1 MEKKRKIGLIVV
13 IILIVLFMFLGIFF
27 ANGYLRGEDY
37 AEKQLKYHLKD
48 DKLKLD
54 LCKKNNCI
62 HAGNKLP
69 YTILTLDYKN
79 DLLQSEV
86 EKINKETE
94 KLYKE
99 DDSSSTSS
107 SLCSKVK
114 DIYKKRYVHSNAFD
128 VFENN
133 DYISIV
139 IQRTKT
145 DFCTDEYNTS
155 QADIIIYDKKTE
167 KLINQEE
174 FIKKVGVSNS
184 DIIDAINKSMDNY
197 NKNYTHYDE
206 EFSDYKLFYTTT
218 GDLVVSY
225 KLPDVDSY
233 EVTSVVN
240 AN

>member
-1 MEKKRKIGLIVV
+1 MEKKKKIGLIVI
-13 IILIVLFMFLGIFF
+13 IILIVLFIFLGIFF
-27 ANGYLRGEDY
+27 ADRYLRGEDY
-37 AEKQLKYHLKD
+37 AESRLNYHLKND
-48 DKLKLD
+48 QLNLD

-62 HAGNKLP
+62 HAGNKLSYP
-69 YTILTLDYKN
+69 ILEIDYKN
-79 DLLQSEV
+79 DLLKKEV
-86 EKINKETE
+86 ENINKETE

-128 VFENN
+128 VYENN

-139 IQRTKT
+139 VQRTKT
-145 DFCTDEYNTS
+145 DFCTDDYSIT

-184 DIIDAINKSMDNY
+184 EILDSINKSLDNY
-197 NKNYTHYDE
+197 NKNYSHYDE
-206 EFSDYKLFYTTT
+206 EFSDYKIFYTTT

-233 EVTSVVN
+233 EVATLVT